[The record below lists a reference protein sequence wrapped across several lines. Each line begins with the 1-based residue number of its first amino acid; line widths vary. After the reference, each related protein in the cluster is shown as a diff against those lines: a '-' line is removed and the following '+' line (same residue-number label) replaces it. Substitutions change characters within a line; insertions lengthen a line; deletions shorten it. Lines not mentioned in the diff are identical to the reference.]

1 MAKVNV
7 VILRTAGTNCDE
19 ETEFAFKK
27 AGARAERIHIN
38 RILKNKH
45 LLQDWQI
52 LVIPGGFTYGD
63 DVAAGKI
70 LANEINA
77 HLAEETRKFVDAGK
91 LVLGICNGFQVLV
104 KMGLLPGFEDSTDQ
118 EATLTFNDSGKFED
132 RWVYLKVVSAKSP
145 FIDDGGIIYLPVAHA
160 EGKFV
165 PGDDDA
171 LARLK
176 SQRQVIFQ
184 YVDEEGRPAG
194 YPCNPNGS
202 VENIAGI
209 CDPTG
214 RVLGLMPHP
223 ERYVEPTQHPRWTR
237 QNPEAKG
244 EGDGLIIFLNAVRFF
259 A

>member
-7 VILRTAGTNCDE
+7 LILRTAGTNCDE

-38 RILKNKH
+38 RILENKR
-45 LLQDWQI
+45 LLEDWQV

-77 HLAEETRKFVDAGK
+77 HLGEGTRKFVDAGK
-91 LVLGICNGFQVLV
+91 LVLGICNGFQVLA
-104 KMGLLPGFEDSTDQ
+104 KMGLLPGFADSGDRQ
-118 EATLTFNDSGKFED
+118 ATLTFNDSGKFED
-132 RWVYLKVVSAKSP
+132 RWVYLKVLSGKSP
-145 FIDDGGIIYLPVAHA
+145 FIDEGGVIYLPVAHA

-165 PGDDDA
+165 PRDDQS
-171 LARLK
+171 LARLR
-176 SQRQVIFQ
+176 SEEQIVFQ
-184 YVDEEGRPAG
+184 YVDEEGRAAG
-194 YPCNPNGS
+194 YPFNPNGS

-214 RVLGLMPHP
+214 RILGLMPHP
-223 ERYVEPTQHPRWTR
+223 ERFVEPTQHPRWTR
-237 QNPEAKG
+237 VNPEAEG
-244 EGDGLIIFLNAVRFF
+244 AGDGLVVFQNAVKFF
-259 A
+259 S